1 MHSARWCAGV
11 LRPSLGPRLASLLV
25 QIIPWG
31 DKEALAIKRR
41 QLDVDILVT
50 GHTHKFE
57 HFKHEGKWMLNAGS
71 ATGAH
76 SGQHYDVVPGFLL
89 MDVQAAAVTTYVYS

>member
-1 MHSARWCAGV
+1 M
-11 LRPSLGPRLASLLV
+11 LV

-89 MDVQAAAVTTYVYS
+89 MDPKYSHECRIRRYDAQLRGQGLQKLGSQAS